1 MKITFYHNP
10 ECPTSKKALK
20 LLEKEGVK
28 PKIIEYLENPPS
40 KAELKS
46 IAKKIGIKPE
56 ELVRKKEKLFKNMYK
71 GVKLTDSEWLDVL
84 VKNSILIKRP
94 IVVAG
99 KKAVLGRPP
108 TKVLEL
114 LK

>member
-10 ECPTSKKALK
+10 KCATSKKALK
-20 LLEKEGVK
+20 LLEKEGIK
-28 PKIIEYLENPPS
+28 PKVIEYLENPPS

-46 IAKKIGIKPE
+46 ITKKVGIKPE
-56 ELVRKKEKLFKNMYK
+56 ELVRKEEKVFKNMYK
-71 GVKLTDSEWLDVL
+71 GQKLTDSQWLDVL
-84 VKNSILIKRP
+84 TKNPMLIERP
-94 IVVAG
+94 IAVAG
-99 KKAVLGRPP
+99 NKAVIGRPP

>member
-1 MKITFYHNP
+1 MKIIFYHNP
-10 ECPTSKKALK
+10 KCATSKKALK

-28 PKIIEYLENPPS
+28 PKVIEYLENPPS

-46 IAKKIGIKPE
+46 IAKKIGVKPE

-71 GVKLTDSEWLDVL
+71 GVKLTDGQWLDVL
-84 VKNSILIKRP
+84 VKNPILIERP
-94 IVVAG
+94 IAVAG

>member
-10 ECPTSKKALK
+10 KCATSKKALK
-20 LLEKEGVK
+20 LLEKEGIK
-28 PKIIEYLENPPS
+28 PKVVEYLENPPS

-46 IAKKIGIKPE
+46 IAKKIGVKPE

-71 GVKLTDSEWLDVL
+71 GVKLTDGQWLDVL
-84 VKNSILIKRP
+84 VKNPILIERP
-94 IVVAG
+94 IAVVG